1 MGDDLQ
7 YARATLRRWIHKTPE
22 SDPKVESVVKAL
34 ALLDEVERPLPTIVT
49 IAGLAV
55 DV

>member
-7 YARATLRRWIHKTPE
+7 FARSILRRWIHKNPA
-22 SDPKVESVVKAL
+22 SDPKVEAVVKAL
-34 ALLDEVERPLPTIVT
+34 ALLDEAQHPIPTIVT